1 MILCTISSSR
11 EDKYVVFFLCPA
23 QQKFGATAAPRT
35 LSTYITLRHH
45 YQDKTVNTM
54 RRTTFMTGVKW
65 QLSEMMAASYMSVL
79 ASGNGGTRQVAP
91 SIFSNGI
98 LQAVGPLLLTI
109 CSCCL
114 ALGLCLLLVISSTK
128 TVSHEA

>member
-1 MILCTISSSR
+1 
-11 EDKYVVFFLCPA
+11 
-23 QQKFGATAAPRT
+23 
-35 LSTYITLRHH
+35 
-45 YQDKTVNTM
+45 
-54 RRTTFMTGVKW
+54 MTGVKW

-98 LQAVGPLLLTI
+98 LQAVGPLLLTT

-114 ALGLCLLLVISSTK
+114 ALGLSSLVAISSTK
-128 TVSHEA
+128 TASHEGRHYKQH